1 MAGDEAG
8 LKELKQRIKA
18 AWMAGDF
25 GKLAPHIQ
33 QEAEA
38 FVGRLELK
46 PGMKVLDVGCGTGNQ
61 SLPAARTGAMVTG
74 VDIAPNLLEQA
85 AKRAQEES
93 LNIRFQEADVEALP
107 FGDGEFDVV
116 MSMFAAMF
124 APRPQVVAAELVRVC
139 RRGGLVAM
147 ANWIPGSFIAQRHEI
162 TSRYAPPP
170 PGLASPSLW
179 GVEAVVRER
188 LGEGVTVS
196 TTKRTAVFDIP
207 MSPDETSDHFSQH
220 SGSTQMLLKRLDPQ
234 RRDALIKDLLT
245 HWTDRNRGGAT
256 RTIVDSE
263 YLEVYAV
270 RRS

>member
-1 MAGDEAG
+1 MAGGDTS
-8 LKELKQRIKA
+8 LLELKQRIKA

-46 PGMKVLDVGCGTGNQ
+46 PGVKVLDVGCGTGNQ
-61 SLPAARTGAMVTG
+61 SIPAARAGAVVTG
-74 VDIAPNLLEQA
+74 VDIASNLLEQA
-85 AKRAQEES
+85 AKRAQEER
-93 LNIRFQEADVEALP
+93 LNNHFQEADVESLP

-124 APRPQVVAAELVRVC
+124 APQPKVAATEMVRVC
-139 RRGGLVAM
+139 RRGGLIAM
-147 ANWIPGSFIAQRHEI
+147 ANWIPGSFIAERHEI

-188 LGEGVTVS
+188 FGEAVTVS
-196 TTKRTAVFDIP
+196 ATKRTVVFDIP
-207 MSPDETSDHFSQH
+207 MSPGETNEHYSRH
-220 SGSTQMLLKRLDPQ
+220 SGSTQMLIKKLDPQ
-234 RRDALIKDLLT
+234 RRDALLKELLT
-245 HWTDRNRGGAT
+245 QWTDRNRGGST

-263 YLEVYAV
+263 YLEVHA
-270 RRS
+270 RRL